1 MTTGQKTASKW
12 YLREVLN
19 VDTLK
24 GWMQNP
30 NRIIYIASRNTKI
43 KQSLGTKIKQSLGKM
58 SALLCLSKTDLNSA
72 IDLELLY

>member
-1 MTTGQKTASKW
+1 MTIGQKTASKC

-30 NRIIYIASRNTKI
+30 NRLMNVAVKNTKI
-43 KQSLGTKIKQSLGKM
+43 KQSLGKKIKQSLGKM
-58 SALLCLSKTDLNSA
+58 SALLCLSKKDLNSA